1 MRLGFLTLIPNP
13 ALCQQLVEATVI
25 RRFIELEVLLTDSD
39 DETILTDDKHS
50 YDEPENLWP
59 MSADAGEELESVHE
73 LNAFNSEMSI
83 SFNHFI
89 SDIAL

>member
-50 YDEPENLWP
+50 YDEPENL
-59 MSADAGEELESVHE
+59 
-73 LNAFNSEMSI
+73 
-83 SFNHFI
+83 
-89 SDIAL
+89 